1 VREYEQLIIE
11 AEEIA
16 TSVGLKN
23 IIISLPENPNP
34 SEQFASGEVLVL
46 QKASEYFGNGNDF
59 RTVLLN
65 PTWADVLRAADR
77 IPETTDDF
85 HHIYL
90 ERVGFD
96 GKTVSFSFGS

>member
-1 VREYEQLIIE
+1 MKEYERLIAE

-34 SEQFASGEVLVL
+34 AEQFASGEVLVL
-46 QKASEYFGNGNDF
+46 QKASDYFGNGNDL
-59 RTVLLN
+59 RTTLLN
-65 PTWADVLRAADR
+65 PSWADVLRAADR
-77 IPETTDDF
+77 VPETTEDF

-90 ERVGFD
+90 ERVNFD
-96 GKTVSFSFGS
+96 GKTVSFYFGS